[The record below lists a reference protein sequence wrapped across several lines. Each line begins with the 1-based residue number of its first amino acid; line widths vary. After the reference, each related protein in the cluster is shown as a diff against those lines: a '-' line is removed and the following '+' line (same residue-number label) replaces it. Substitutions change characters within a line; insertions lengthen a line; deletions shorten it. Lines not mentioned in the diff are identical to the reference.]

1 MELKNTVDLML
12 SKDFKDRF
20 KAEYYQLKDRTEKLE
35 KMLYGYRNNTLKFK
49 PKCSYELLDAQ
60 LSSMKTYLNILKERA
75 KIENISL

>member
-35 KMLYGYRNNTLKFK
+35 KMLYGYRNNTLKFSGNGDVK
-49 PKCSYELLDAQ
+49 IMENKIAEAQ
-60 LSSMKTYLNILKERA
+60 F
-75 KIENISL
+75 

>member
-49 PKCSYELLDAQ
+49 PKCNYELLDAQ